1 MHRMHISVTKVLGN
15 TISFKSNIWAYLKS
29 TTLQVKTNMTTLLVN
44 FYSNIWTHWY
54 VLSHLYEATF
64 SPALNKLYNNGF
76 KAITSYHFSHL
87 SPTYN
92 EHVTYFKVKVKVSS
106 MACSPALLCVQ
117 VDSPVSCWCSK
128 TWKRFEYIIIFYAN
142 DIVSKRISI
151 WGRKIKNDSF

>member
-1 MHRMHISVTKVLGN
+1 MHISVTKVLGN

-29 TTLQVKTNMTTLLVN
+29 TTLQVKTNRTTLLVN
-44 FYSNIWTHWY
+44 FYSNTWTHWY

-64 SPALNKLYNNGF
+64 SPTLNKLYNNGF